1 MDRNELDD
9 NKHLSFGQDDIEPED
24 DAPEDEGDG
33 DEYQEPAREEIPKS
47 LPEKS
52 MADDPEEPEPIT
64 TKKRDKAQT
73 RINQIQRDRYQAL
86 AESERLR
93 QENERL
99 RQENK
104 VIEEQK
110 SLSTQAAMR
119 HYDDNV
125 NTRLER
131 ARQMQIAAIESG
143 DAQAQADANI
153 EIASATNAMQEL
165 KNWKYK
171 EEYERKFSEQ
181 RAQDDAY
188 QQQQQAYNA
197 PAYNPNDIL
206 LEDWVE
212 KNEWYNPA
220 SENHDAEL
228 SAALSQYA
236 NQLDHQLASTG
247 YGHQIKSPE
256 YFQHIDNAVR
266 QFVSQ
271 RNSQNSNQGR
281 SLNMKTPQG
290 GGYSARNGRSAQA
303 QAQRSGPLTDE
314 QRDMA
319 RRMGV
324 TDKAY
329 AASIKYCNENQSH
342 RHTGR

>member
-1 MDRNELDD
+1 MDRNEDD
-9 NKHLSFGQDDIEPED
+9 NKHLSFGQDDIEEQD
-24 DAPEDEGDG
+24 DILEDENDG

-47 LPEKS
+47 LPEES
-52 MADDPEEPEPIT
+52 MADEPEEGEPRAP
-64 TKKRDKAQT
+64 KKRDKAQT

-86 AESERLR
+86 AALE
-93 QENERL
+93 QAKAENERL
-99 RQENK
+99 RQENRL
-104 VIEEQK
+104 IEEQK

-131 ARQMQIAAIESG
+131 ARQMQIQAIESG

-153 EIASATNAMQEL
+153 EIAAATNAIQEL

-171 EEYERKFSEQ
+171 EEYERKFTEQ

-188 QQQQQAYNA
+188 QQQQQTYNA
-197 PAYNPNDIL
+197 PTYNPNDIL

-220 SENHDAEL
+220 SENHDPEL

-236 NQLDHQLASTG
+236 NQLDYQLASTG
-247 YGHQIKSPE
+247 YAHQIKSPE
-256 YFQHIDNAVR
+256 YFENIDNAIR
-266 QFVSQ
+266 QFVSK
-271 RNSQNSNQGR
+271 RNSQHSNQGR
-281 SLNMKTPQG
+281 SLNMRTPQG
-290 GGYSARNGRSAQA
+290 GAYSARNGRSAQA
-303 QAQRSGPLTDE
+303 QSQRSGPLTDE

-329 AASIKYCNENQSH
+329 AASVKYCNENQSDRH
-342 RHTGR
+342 RGK

>member
-1 MDRNELDD
+1 V
-9 NKHLSFGQDDIEPED
+9 S
-24 DAPEDEGDG
+24 
-33 DEYQEPAREEIPKS
+33 
-47 LPEKS
+47 
-52 MADDPEEPEPIT
+52 
-64 TKKRDKAQT
+64 
-73 RINQIQRDRYQAL
+73 
-86 AESERLR
+86 
-93 QENERL
+93 
-99 RQENK
+99 
-104 VIEEQK
+104 
-110 SLSTQAAMR
+110 
-119 HYDDNV
+119 
-125 NTRLER
+125 TRLER

-171 EEYERKFSEQ
+171 EEYERKFDEQ
-181 RAQDDAY
+181 RAQDQAY
-188 QQQQQAYNA
+188 QQQQAYNA
-197 PAYNPNDIL
+197 PTYNPNDIL

-220 SENHDAEL
+220 SETHDPEL

-256 YFQHIDNAVR
+256 YFQQIDNVVR

-271 RNSQNSNQGR
+271 RNSQHSNQGR

-290 GGYSARNGRSAQA
+290 GAYSARNGRSGQA
-303 QAQRSGPLTDE
+303 QAQSRGPLTDE

-324 TDKAY
+324 TDKQY
-329 AASIKYCNENQSH
+329 QASVKYCNENQSH
-342 RHTGR
+342 RHTGK

>member
-1 MDRNELDD
+1 
-9 NKHLSFGQDDIEPED
+9 
-24 DAPEDEGDG
+24 
-33 DEYQEPAREEIPKS
+33 
-47 LPEKS
+47 
-52 MADDPEEPEPIT
+52 MAEEPEEGEHRT
-64 TKKRDKAQT
+64 HKKRDKAQT

-86 AESERLR
+86 AALEQARA
-93 QENERL
+93 ENERL

-171 EEYERKFSEQ
+171 EDYNRKFAEQ
-181 RAQDDAY
+181 RAQDDSY
-188 QQQQQAYNA
+188 QQQQT

-220 SENHDAEL
+220 SENHDPEL

-236 NQLDHQLASTG
+236 NQLDYQLASTG
-247 YGHQIKSPE
+247 YGHQIKSQE
-256 YFQHIDNAVR
+256 YFQNIDNAIR

-271 RNSQNSNQGR
+271 RNSQHSNQGR
-281 SLNMKTPQG
+281 SLNMRTPQG
-290 GGYSARNGRSAQA
+290 GAYSARNGRSAQA
-303 QAQRSGPLTDE
+303 QAQRSGPLSDE

-324 TDKAY
+324 TDKQY
-329 AASIKYCNENQSH
+329 AASVKYCNENQSH
-342 RHTGR
+342 RHTGK

>member
-1 MDRNELDD
+1 MDRNEES
-9 NKHLSFGQDDIEPED
+9 NKHLSFGQDNIEEHD
-24 DAPEDEGDG
+24 NSLEDENDG
-33 DEYQEPAREEIPKS
+33 SEYQEPEREEIPES
-47 LPEKS
+47 LPAES
-52 MADDPEEPEPIT
+52 MADEPEGGEHRAP
-64 TKKRDKAQT
+64 KKRDKAQT

-86 AESERLR
+86 AALE
-93 QENERL
+93 QAKAENERL
-99 RQENK
+99 RQENRL
-104 VIEEQK
+104 IEEQK

-171 EEYERKFSEQ
+171 EEYERKFTEQ
-181 RAQDDAY
+181 QAQDNAY
-188 QQQQQAYNA
+188 QQQAYSA
-197 PAYNPNDIL
+197 PTYNPNDIL

-220 SENHDAEL
+220 SENHDPEL

-236 NQLDHQLASTG
+236 NQLDYQLANTG
-247 YGHQIKSPE
+247 YAHQIKSPE
-256 YFQHIDNAVR
+256 YFQNIDNAVR
-266 QFVSQ
+266 QFVSH
-271 RNSQNSNQGR
+271 RNNQYSNQGR
-281 SLNMKTPQG
+281 SLNMRTPQG
-290 GGYSARNGRSAQA
+290 GAYSARNGRSAQA
-303 QAQRSGPLTDE
+303 QSQRSIPLTDE

-329 AASIKYCNENQSH
+329 AASVRYCNENKSDRH
-342 RHTGR
+342 RGR